1 MRKENVILDK
11 LFIDKRVQKIC
22 KEFDDAFEQENLIRI
37 KKNFKAALGLLNSE
51 LDEISKCNLYYSI
64 GTAHGDYIQIGINR
78 LSDKEIEYNLEQSF
92 FYLRKAVDLIEENDI
107 PREIS
112 IKVYTNLG
120 NLFDEV
126 NRRNEG
132 IECYKKALEIY
143 PNFAMANGNLGMA
156 IFLYSRI
163 IYDNSHQVILDHE
176 AYKYLKK
183 SFQDKRN
190 LFDYAEKDFNNYCSQ
205 IERVYTKEFLDNSLT
220 FDDFPIL
227 DEEERKYRQ
236 WCAQNSLFLNPLNDI
251 LDNNVVW
258 RDIMHLPNMIMNVK
272 DEQKM
277 RFFGLM
283 NEIKQEY
290 ISSRYLFYECIQP
303 RETEHFSDRE
313 NHLIDSFDFATYS
326 IYNYKM
332 RMTFRSLYSILDK
345 VAFFL
350 NEYFEIG
357 IKEYDVNY
365 KSIWY
370 IAKKKAN
377 GEIIYK
383 YNNPIK
389 EKINNNWGL
398 YGIYWI
404 YKDFIEGKKTSPNP
418 KITEISKI
426 RNSLEH
432 KYLKTI
438 LTIGEVKI
446 LKEKQKSFDDK
457 LAYYISTEEL
467 YDIVLF
473 LLKTI
478 RSLIINLI
486 CCINIEERKKCEE
499 ANKEHKF
506 IPPLNTY
513 PIDEG
518 LKF

>member
-1 MRKENVILDK
+1 MNEFI
-11 LFIDKRVQKIC
+11 IDKRVQKIC
-22 KEFDDAFEQENLIRI
+22 KEFDEAFDEKNLDRI
-37 KKNFKAALGLLNSE
+37 KSNFGIALELLNTQ
-51 LDEISKCNLYYSI
+51 LDIISKCNLYYSI
-64 GTAHGDYIQIGINR
+64 GTAYGDYIQVGINR
-78 LSDKEIEYNLEQSF
+78 LSSKEIENNIEQSF
-92 FYLRKAVDLIEENDI
+92 FYLRQAVDMIKENNI
-107 PREIS
+107 PNEIS
-112 IKVYTNLG
+112 LKVYTNLG
-120 NLFDEV
+120 NLFDQV

-132 IECYKKALEIY
+132 IECYKTALDIY

-183 SFQDKRN
+183 SFEDKRN
-190 LFDYAEKDFNNYCSQ
+190 LLDYAEKDFKNYYTE
-205 IERVYTKEFLDNSLT
+205 IEHVYTKEFLDNNLT
-220 FDDFPIL
+220 FDNFSISN
-227 DEEERKYRQ
+227 EEEKIYRQ
-236 WCAQNSLFLNPLNDI
+236 WCAENSLFLNPLNDI
-251 LDNNVVW
+251 LEDSIVW

-290 ISSRYLFYECIQP
+290 ISSRYLFYESIRP
-303 RETEHFSDRE
+303 RETEHFSDKE
-313 NHLIDSFDFATYS
+313 NHLVNSFDFATYS

-357 IKEYDVNY
+357 IKEHDVTY

-370 IAKKKAN
+370 TAKKKAN

-389 EKINNNWGL
+389 EKITSNWGL

-438 LTIGEVKI
+438 FTIGEVKI

-457 LAYYISTEEL
+457 LAFYISTEEL

-486 CCINIEERKKCEE
+486 CCINIEEMKKFEE

-506 IPPLNTY
+506 IPPLHTY